1 MPTFGI
7 TTQEIECAHII
18 GCTWPQG
25 KQIYKKEMKGK
36 KKGKKRDGERK
47 KREIKGEV
55 GEQKKRREKKNH
67 LVNR

>member
-25 KQIYKKEMKGK
+25 KQIYKKEREK
-36 KKGKKRDGERK
+36 ERK
-47 KREIKGEV
+47 EEGWGK
-55 GEQKKRREKKNH
+55 EKEGN
-67 LVNR
+67 